1 MAYRLIIRKAAAK
14 DTAEA
19 FDYYESR
26 QPGLGN
32 RFLAAV
38 LERYNDISENP
49 RYYGFID
56 EKHCIRDV
64 KLRHFPYLVVYE
76 IEKDA
81 VIIYAVHSA
90 YRHPGKRFR

>member
-1 MAYRLIIRKAAAK
+1 MAYRLIIRKAA
-14 DTAEA
+14 AEA

-38 LERYNDISENP
+38 PGRYNDISENP

-56 EKHCIRDV
+56 EKNCIRDV
-64 KLRHFPYLVVYE
+64 RLRHFPYLVVYE
-76 IEKDA
+76 IENDA
-81 VIIYAVHSA
+81 VVVYAVHCA
-90 YRHPGKRFR
+90 YRHPDKRFR